1 MYLARAN
8 RANTAHGYAMAL
20 RRHKLQLRRGPTGHT
35 GPTDRP
41 DDVGM
46 ARVVL
51 VAQAHEAA
59 RCTAT
64 NQVAMRNP
72 INVRLSCTALFAL
85 GHAKPMARSDRA

>member
-1 MYLARAN
+1 
-8 RANTAHGYAMAL
+8 
-20 RRHKLQLRRGPTGHT
+20 
-35 GPTDRP
+35 
-41 DDVGM
+41 M

-59 RCTAT
+59 RCIAT